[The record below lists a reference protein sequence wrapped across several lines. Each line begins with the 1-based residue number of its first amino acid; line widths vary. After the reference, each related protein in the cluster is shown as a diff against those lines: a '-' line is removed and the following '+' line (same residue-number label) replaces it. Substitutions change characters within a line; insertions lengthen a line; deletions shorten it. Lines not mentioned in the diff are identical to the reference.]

1 MFAAGSAIPP
11 YSPLCHNSPPHVI
24 NLRLVLTGNG
34 PINTFTAPSMNLS
47 VVLVA
52 LITVVL
58 AILAADPNTHGRLAE
73 ATSS

>member
-1 MFAAGSAIPP
+1 
-11 YSPLCHNSPPHVI
+11 
-24 NLRLVLTGNG
+24 
-34 PINTFTAPSMNLS
+34 MNLS